1 MQNHIVE
8 FLDKTQ
14 QVAEQLQSEGRTEL
28 AKQMIST
35 SLILSA
41 TLAKLEKYIKGPTL
55 VCHCGRMART
65 EDEVIALNKLGECIF
80 CDTQR
85 SDL

>member
-65 EDEVIALNKLGECIF
+65 EDEVIALNNLGECIF